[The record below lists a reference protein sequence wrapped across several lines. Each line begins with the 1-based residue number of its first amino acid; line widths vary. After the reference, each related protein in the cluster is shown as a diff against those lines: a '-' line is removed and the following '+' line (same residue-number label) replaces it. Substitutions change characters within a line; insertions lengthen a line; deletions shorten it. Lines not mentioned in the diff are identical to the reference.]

1 MTCAAVVLGVLSTT
15 PYLGEGRADFARL
28 EYEKAL
34 GPLALATQVLATRP
48 PPATT
53 LERSTVMAMSV
64 LSSAAN
70 P

>member
-1 MTCAAVVLGVLSTT
+1 MVLMTCAAVVLGVLSTT

-48 PPATT
+48 
-53 LERSTVMAMSV
+53 RW
-64 LSSAAN
+64 LSD
-70 P
+70 